1 MFYCNKFA
9 RDKPLNSNFDTLS
22 ALLAPAILMAA
33 TGSLLLSANN
43 RLARVVDRLRKLLS
57 NWQEGARD
65 QPAKERQILEHRKR
79 STYLLRA
86 CLYLYWAL
94 GSFIATSLALAI
106 DALSGHR
113 LSVLPTVIGII
124 GMSFL
129 LGAVFYLGR
138 EVSAAVKS
146 FEDEIKEAMD

>member
-1 MFYCNKFA
+1 
-9 RDKPLNSNFDTLS
+9 LNSPYEILT

-43 RLARVVDRLRKLLS
+43 RLARVVDRLRKLLAQ
-57 NWQEGARD
+57 WKEGARD
-65 QPAKERQILEHRKR
+65 QPEHERHILEHRKR
-79 STYLLRA
+79 SRYLLRA

-94 GSFIATSLALAI
+94 GSFIGTSLALAA
-106 DALSGHR
+106 DALSNHR
-113 LSVLPTVIGII
+113 LSLLPTVIGII
-124 GMSFL
+124 GMCFL

-146 FEDEIKEAMD
+146 FEQEIKQEMQ

>member
-1 MFYCNKFA
+1 
-9 RDKPLNSNFDTLS
+9 LNSPYEILT

-43 RLARVVDRLRKLLS
+43 RLARVVDRLRKLLAQ
-57 NWQEGARD
+57 WKEGARD
-65 QPAKERQILEHRKR
+65 QPEHERHILEHRKR
-79 STYLLRA
+79 SHYLLRA

-94 GSFIATSLALAI
+94 GSFIGTSLALAA
-106 DALSGHR
+106 DALSNHR
-113 LSVLPTVIGII
+113 LSLLPTVIGII
-124 GMSFL
+124 GMCFL

-146 FEDEIKEAMD
+146 FEQEIKQEMQ